1 MTELAEELVIL
12 RADNVSKSAE
22 ITNLKIAVEED
33 QFSSPENRAFG
44 FIVDLTFGFIAR
56 LKMAVE
62 VFSVKSCSV

>member
-1 MTELAEELVIL
+1 MTELARELAML

-33 QFSSPENRAFG
+33 QFSSPEKRALG
-44 FIVDLTFGFIAR
+44 FMVDLTFDFNAR